1 MAAPSLTERGADVPP
16 QPIVF
21 QEAIDTVVR
30 GDNIDVAMV

>member
-1 MAAPSLTERGADVPP
+1 MAAPSLPSAVLTVLP